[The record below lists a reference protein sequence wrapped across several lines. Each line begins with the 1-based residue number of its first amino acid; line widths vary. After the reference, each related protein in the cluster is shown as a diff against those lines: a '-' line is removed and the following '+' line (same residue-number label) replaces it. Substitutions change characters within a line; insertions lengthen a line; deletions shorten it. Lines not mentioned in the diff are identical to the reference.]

1 MSKIIAGGDREA
13 YQRWQQPEVGTA
25 GARPAAVPMVTAGQ
39 LEKIQ
44 QQAYEEGLALG
55 KREGLAQGRALA
67 QEQAQRLANICNTLG
82 SPLQEMDEQ
91 VVNELTELAIAV
103 ARQIIRRELKSD
115 PGHVMAT
122 VHKALAEL
130 PIASRNIR
138 LYLNPEDLVLAR
150 ESLAA
155 GNEGSWQLL
164 EDPAI
169 GRGGC
174 RVVTDTSRI
183 DATIEKRL
191 AAIATELLG
200 GERNDDHSE

>member
-13 YQRWQQPEVGTA
+13 YERWQQPEVG
-25 GARPAAVPMVTAGQ
+25 GGGSRPAAPMVTAGQ
-39 LEKIQ
+39 LEKLQ

-55 KREGLAQGRALA
+55 KRDGVAQGRALA
-67 QEQAQRLANICNTLG
+67 QEQARRLEGICNTL
-82 SPLQEMDEQ
+82 SRPLQEMDEQ
-91 VVNELTELAIAV
+91 VVNELTELAITV
-103 ARQIIRRELKSD
+103 ARQIIRRELKTD
-115 PGHVMAT
+115 PGQVMAA
-122 VHKALAEL
+122 VQKSLAEL
-130 PIASRNIR
+130 PVASRNIR
-138 LYLNPEDLVLAR
+138 LYLNPEDVALVR

-155 GNEGSWQLL
+155 GEDGNCRLL

-169 GRGGC
+169 ARGGC

-200 GERNDDHSE
+200 GERNDDNSD

>member
-1 MSKIIAGGDREA
+1 MSKIIACGDREA
-13 YQRWQQPEVGTA
+13 YERWQQPEVGS
-25 GARPAAVPMVTAGQ
+25 GSARPAAPMVTAGQ

-67 QEQAQRLANICNTLG
+67 QEQVQRLEGICNTLG
-82 SPLQEMDEQ
+82 RPLQEMDEQ

-103 ARQIIRRELKSD
+103 ARQIIRRELKTD
-115 PGHVMAT
+115 PGHVMAA
-122 VHKALAEL
+122 VQKSLAEL
-130 PIASRNIR
+130 PVASHNIR
-138 LYLNPEDLVLAR
+138 LYLNPEDVALVR

-155 GNEGSWQLL
+155 GKDGNWQLL
-164 EDPAI
+164 EDPGI

-174 RVVTDTSRI
+174 RVVTDASRI